1 MRVPVSWLRE
11 LVNVEAST
19 EEIAERLARS
29 GTSVESIERLG
40 GRVSDVV
47 VAEVLEV
54 DKVPES
60 EKLVVAQV
68 DAGDAGRFQVVA
80 GARNFRAGDR
90 VPLAR
95 PGARVTTLDQPIG
108 VRTMAKRYESQG
120 MLCSAF
126 ELGLG
131 DDHTGILVLPSDTPL
146 GADVAGLLHLD
157 DEVLELEI
165 TPNRPDLMSMIGVA
179 REVAVL
185 FDARLDLPG
194 LDVVE
199 EGHEVA
205 SLASVEVDDPQGCP
219 RYLARVVSDLQPGPS
234 PALVQS
240 RLIACGARP
249 LGNLVD
255 ATNYVLELTGQPLHA
270 FDLDKLAEHRIVV
283 RRARPGERIVTLDD
297 EERVLDPDDLVIAD
311 AVDAQAVAG
320 VIGGAATEVGPDT
333 RRVLIESA
341 YFDPRTVYRTARRHD
356 LRTGASQRFERGA
369 DPAAVP
375 AAAALCAVLMHRWAG
390 GRIAPGALDVG
401 SAPEPATL
409 RLRQRRVDLLLGL
422 HVPPEDARR
431 FLEGLGCDVSGR
443 GEEIDVTVPTW
454 RPDLEREVDLIEE
467 IGRLYGYD
475 RVPAT
480 VPTGQRGF
488 LTKPQLLR
496 RRLREVL
503 LGAGLSEA
511 TLSSFVPDPDL
522 EILGTG
528 DGVVE
533 ITNPLAADQRHL
545 RPSLVPGLL
554 RAAQTNTA
562 RGEHSVRLF
571 EMGTVFDGWPEEDG
585 PLPLEHLAVGVVL
598 AGDAAGVRWDAGRRR
613 VDVYD
618 IKGILELVLWELGV
632 ARWELGRCEAT
643 PYHPGRAATLLLD
656 GMPVGSFGEIRPS
669 VARAYDLEDGAA
681 LMEIGVA
688 PLIERAPDALAVVD
702 VPRLP
707 PVLRDVALALPEDV
721 PAGEVVD
728 AIRSAAGEHLESV
741 GLVDVYHGEQ
751 VGEGRRSLAFRLTFR
766 APDRTLTAGE
776 ADAAR
781 QAAVE
786 AVVDRFGAEIR

>member
-11 LVNVEAST
+11 LVTVEAST

-29 GTSVESIERLG
+29 GTSVEAIDRLG

-54 DKVPES
+54 GPAPES
-60 EKLVVAQV
+60 DKLVVAQV

-80 GARNFRAGDR
+80 GARNFDVGDR

-131 DDHTGILVLPSDTPL
+131 EDHSGILVLPAGTTV
-146 GADVAGLLHLD
+146 GADVAGLLELD

-185 FDARLDLPG
+185 FDVGLHVPG

-199 EGHEVA
+199 EGSDVA
-205 SLASVEVDDPQGCP
+205 SLTSVQIEDAQGCP
-219 RYLARVVSDLQPGPS
+219 RYLARVVTDVHPGPS
-234 PALVQS
+234 PALVQA

-249 LGNLVD
+249 LGVVVD

-270 FDLDKLAEHRIVV
+270 FDLDKLAEQRIVV
-283 RRARPGERIVTLDD
+283 RRARAGERIVTLDG
-297 EERVLDPDDLVIAD
+297 EERSLDPGDLVIAD
-311 AVDAQAVAG
+311 ATDPQAVAG

-333 RRVLIESA
+333 SRVLIESA

-369 DPAAVP
+369 DPGAVP
-375 AAAALCAVLMHRWAG
+375 AAAALCAELIRRWAG
-390 GRIAPGALDVG
+390 GRIAAGAVDVG
-401 SAPEPATL
+401 AAPEPPTL
-409 RLRQRRVDLLLGL
+409 HLRQARVDLVLGL
-422 HVPPEDARR
+422 QVPNEDSHR
-431 FLEGLGCDVSGR
+431 FLEGLGCTISGG
-443 GEEIDVTVPTW
+443 GETVDVTVPTW
-454 RPDLEREVDLIEE
+454 RPDLEREIDLIEE

-496 RRLREVL
+496 RRLREIL

-522 EILGTG
+522 EILRT
-528 DGVVE
+528 DGRVME

-545 RPSLVPGLL
+545 RPDLIHGLL

-562 RGEHSVRLF
+562 RGESSIRLF
-571 EMGTVFDGWPEEDG
+571 EMGTVFDGWPEQEG
-585 PLPLEHLAVGVVL
+585 PLPLEHLAVGAVL
-598 AGDAAGVRWDAGRRR
+598 AGDASGARWDDERRR
-613 VDVYD
+613 VDAYD
-618 IKGILELVLWELGV
+618 ITGIVELILSELGV
-632 ARWELGRCEAT
+632 TRWGRGVCET
-643 PYHPGRAATLLLD
+643 MPYHPGRAATLVLD
-656 GMPVGSFGEIRPS
+656 GETVGSFGEIRPS
-669 VARAYDLEDGAA
+669 VARAYDLDGGAA
-681 LMEIGVA
+681 LLELAVG
-688 PLIERAPDALAVVD
+688 PLLARAPDSLNVVD

-707 PVLRDVALALPEDV
+707 PVLRDVALALPEEV
-721 PAGEVVD
+721 PAGDVAD
-728 AIRSAAGEHLESV
+728 TIRSAAGDHLESV
-741 GLVDVYHGEQ
+741 VLVDVYRGEQ
-751 VGEGRRSLAFRLTFR
+751 VGAGRRSLAFRLTFR
-766 APDRTLTAGE
+766 APDRTLTAAECDG
-776 ADAAR
+776 AR
-781 QAAVE
+781 ELAVA